1 MGSGGIESSEGT
13 GGGSG
18 MDVGMMDDSMMA
30 TARGGGVL
38 GPLLASG
45 GADGKL
51 KLWDCTRKKCVS
63 ELVGHRAAIYACKW
77 AGPDCVVSAS
87 ADCTVRAWDVHSG
100 QSLTL
105 AGHTSA
111 VTHIHCDS
119 EQILSASKDAT
130 MRLWSVGIAFGL

>member
-1 MGSGGIESSEGT
+1 M
-13 GGGSG
+13 
-18 MDVGMMDDSMMA
+18 
-30 TARGGGVL
+30 L